1 MIFLLHRA
9 KGTSITRISGNPL
22 LSFSNAISQI
32 RKKRA
37 IVILDDASTR
47 ISGYIVTQAANIS
60 ADLVSLL
67 INHARAVI
75 CVAMDQERLDKFEL
89 TPMTADQSSS
99 IVDMMVSVEAREG
112 VTTGISAADRAQT
125 LRMLASADPT
135 KRDIVSPG
143 HIFPLRVQQGGV
155 LQRSAIA
162 EAAYDLLKL
171 AGVEPVAAL
180 CQILDDTGEIA
191 SAAAIEQLAQSLDLP
206 VISISEIIRQ
216 RLLQHSIIEKI
227 AEAELPTTFA
237 GSFRAHCFISATDGA
252 EHIAL
257 VKGEINL
264 CEPSGEQVP
273 LLVRVQAEN
282 KIGDLFGTKNLL
294 QRKSIRK
301 ALLEINSTGRGA
313 FVYIRHSK
321 LGAVSSSIASL
332 NTQAQAYQGKEL
344 RQHGIGAQIL
354 NSLGVKRIAL
364 LTNSSKDV
372 SGVNAFGLEIVKH
385 VALP

>member
-1 MIFLLHRA
+1 M
-9 KGTSITRISGNPL
+9 
-22 LSFSNAISQI
+22 LSFSNAVTEI
-32 RKKRA
+32 KKGQA
-37 IVILDDASTR
+37 VLIVDDASTDV
-47 ISGYIVTQAANIS
+47 SGYIVIPATNIT
-60 ADLVSLL
+60 AEQVSLL

-75 CVAMDQERLDKFEL
+75 CSAMDQERLEKFEL
-89 TPMTADQSSS
+89 TPMTSDQSSS
-99 IVDMMVSVEAREG
+99 FADMMISVEAREG
-112 VTTGISAADRAQT
+112 VSTGISAADRAQT
-125 LRMLASADPT
+125 LRVLAAATPA

-162 EAAYDLLKL
+162 EASYDLLKL
-171 AGVEPVAAL
+171 AAVEPVAAL
-180 CQILDDTGEIA
+180 CQVLDDNGAIA
-191 SAAAIEQLAQSLDLP
+191 SVAAVEQLAQKLKIP

-216 RLLQHSIIEKI
+216 RLLQHSIIEKV

-237 GSFRAHCFISATDGA
+237 GSFRAHCFISETDGA

-264 CEPSGEQVP
+264 CEPTGEQVP

-301 ALLEINSTGRGA
+301 ALLEINAAGRGA

-321 LGAVSSSIASL
+321 LGAVSNSIASL
-332 NTQAQAYQGKEL
+332 INQTGTYQGKEL

-372 SGVNAFGLEIVKH
+372 SGVTAFGLEIVKH
-385 VALP
+385 VAMPDQQR